1 MTIEQIYNLA
11 IEMGIDADLRGKKSV
26 ENNLKRLKD
35 KYLKLS
41 KEEKEEFDEEKL
53 KNPYSDT
60 RILFGNKNKKIKR
73 IMVGIG
79 ADAGELMVAKYLSDK
94 NKPIDLYISHHPVGK
109 ALAALDEVMHLQAEV
124 LANYGVP
131 INIAES
137 LLKPRISEVE
147 RSISPENHNKAV
159 MAAQNL
165 NLPLMCVHTPAD
177 NLVASYLDN
186 VIKKE
191 KPEFVEDLIKIL
203 KNIPE
208 YAAAGKDNAGVKI
221 FAGSK
226 ENHCG
231 KIALTEITGGTE
243 GSSKIY
249 EKLAIAGIGTIVGMH
264 MSEEHKKE
272 AEAAHVNVVIAGHIS
287 SDSLG
292 MNLFLDEL
300 EKRGIEI
307 ISACGLIRVSRVKG
321 LKK

>member
-1 MTIEQIYNLA
+1 MIIEQIYNLA
-11 IEMGIDADLRGKKSV
+11 IEIGMNADLRGRKAV

-35 KYLKLS
+35 KHQKLS

-60 RILFGNKNKKIKR
+60 RILFGDKNKKVER
-73 IMVGIG
+73 VMVGIG
-79 ADAGELMVAKYLSDK
+79 VDAGELMVAKYLSDNK
-94 NKPIDLYISHHPVGK
+94 KPIDLYISHHPIGK
-109 ALAALDEVMHLQAEV
+109 ALAALNEVMHLQAEV

-131 INIAES
+131 INVAES
-137 LLKPRISEVE
+137 LLKPRISEIE

-159 MAAQNL
+159 MAAKNL
-165 NLPLMCVHTPAD
+165 DLPLMCVHTPAD

-186 VIKKE
+186 IIKKE
-191 KPEFVEDLIKIL
+191 KPEFVDDLIKIL

-208 YAAAGKDNAGVKI
+208 YALAEKDNAGVKI
-221 FAGSK
+221 FAGNK

-243 GSSKIY
+243 GSPKIY
-249 EKLAIAGIGTIVGMH
+249 EKLSIAGIGTIVGMH

-272 AEAAHVNVVIAGHIS
+272 AEASHINAIIAGHIS

-300 EKRGIEI
+300 EKKGIEI
-307 ISACGLIRVSRVKG
+307 IPSCGLIRISRN
-321 LKK
+321 